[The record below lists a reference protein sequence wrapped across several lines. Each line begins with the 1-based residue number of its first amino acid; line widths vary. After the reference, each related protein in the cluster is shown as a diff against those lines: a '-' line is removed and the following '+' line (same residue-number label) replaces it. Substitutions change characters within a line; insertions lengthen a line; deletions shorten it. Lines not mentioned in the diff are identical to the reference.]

1 MLTQRAVVLVTCTW
15 TLSSCMPRPVEAP
28 VPTGSTERGGV
39 EVPAGAEVLHVDPDR
54 SVATILVRRAGALAR
69 LGHNHA
75 IASAS
80 ESGVAWIGRDL
91 ADSGFELRL
100 PVQAFVVDDPKAR
113 AGAGPDFAETV
124 SENARQGT
132 YANML
137 RAEVLDA
144 ARYPEVIVSARRL
157 DGTWENPTVKA
168 RVTLRGATRD
178 IEVPI
183 TLRREPATLGATGTM
198 RIRQTDFGITPFS
211 VGAGAIQVADE
222 LEVRFEIV
230 ASRR

>member
-1 MLTQRAVVLVTCTW
+1 MLTQRAAVLAACFW

-28 VPTGSTERGGV
+28 VPARSPARVGV
-39 EVPAGAEVLHVDPDR
+39 QTPAGAEVLRVDPDR
-54 SVATILVRRAGALAR
+54 SVVTILVRRAGALAR

-75 IASAS
+75 IESAS
-80 ESGVAWIGRDL
+80 ESGFAWIGRDL
-91 ADSGFELRL
+91 ADSGFEIHL
-100 PVQAFVVDDPKAR
+100 PVQAFIVDDPQAR
-113 AGAGPDFAETV
+113 AGAGPDFADAV

-144 ARYPEVIVSARRL
+144 ARYPEVTVSATRL
-157 DGTWENPTVKA
+157 DGTWDHPAVNA
-168 RVTLRGATRD
+168 RVTLRGTTRD

-183 TLRREPATLGATGTM
+183 TLRRQPSTLRASGVM
-198 RIRQTDFGITPFS
+198 RLRQTDYGIAPFS
-211 VGAGAIQVADE
+211 IGAGAIQVADE
-222 LEVRFEIV
+222 LEVRFDIV

>member
-1 MLTQRAVVLVTCTW
+1 MLAACIW
-15 TLSSCMPRPVEAP
+15 TLSSCMPRPVETP
-28 VPTGSTERGGV
+28 PPTASTEPGGV
-39 EVPAGAEVLHVDPDR
+39 EVPAGAEILRVDPDR
-54 SVATILVRRAGALAR
+54 SVVTILVRRAGALAR

-75 IASAS
+75 IVSAS

-91 ADSGFELRL
+91 ADSGFEIRL
-100 PVQAFVVDDPKAR
+100 PVRAFVVDDPQAR
-113 AGAGPDFAETV
+113 AGAGPDFADAV
-124 SENARQGT
+124 SDNARQGT

-144 ARYPEVIVSARRL
+144 ARYPEVIVSANHVG
-157 DGTWENPTVKA
+157 GTWDNPTVKA

-178 IEVPI
+178 IEVPAK
-183 TLRREPATLGATGTM
+183 LRRQSATLGASGVL
-198 RIRQTDFGITPFS
+198 RFRQTDFGITPFS

-222 LEVRFEIV
+222 VEVRFEIV